1 MLRTGLRVLLA
12 DDHPAYRRALAEQL
26 RRLGLDVVGDVANGA
41 AAVAAALE
49 LRPDVVLMDLNMPG
63 VGGLEA
69 TRRLTAEAPGVRVLV
84 LTVSA
89 EHDDLAAATAAGAT
103 GYLLKDAAP
112 EELVAGAHA
121 VAAGR
126 TAVSHRVIRPAT
138 PAQAPG
144 GPRRVR
150 RMTIR
155 LGRSRLA
162 APRLRRPRQQ
172 T

>member
-1 MLRTGLRVLLA
+1 MLRPGLRVLLA
-12 DDHPAYRRALAEQL
+12 DDHPAYRLALAEQL
-26 RRLGLDVVGDVANGA
+26 RRLGLDVVADVANGA

-69 TRRLTAEAPGVRVLV
+69 TRTLTAEAPPVRVLV

-89 EHDDLAAATAAGAT
+89 EHHDLEAATAAGAT
-103 GYLLKDAAP
+103 GYLLKDAAL
-112 EELVAGAHA
+112 EELVAAVHA

-126 TAVSHRVIRPAT
+126 TVVSHSVIRPALT
-138 PAQAPG
+138 MDE
-144 GPRRVR
+144 PRNPHRVR
-150 RMTIR
+150 RMAGG
-155 LGRSRLA
+155 LGRPRLA
-162 APRLRRPRQQ
+162 VPRLRRPRQQ